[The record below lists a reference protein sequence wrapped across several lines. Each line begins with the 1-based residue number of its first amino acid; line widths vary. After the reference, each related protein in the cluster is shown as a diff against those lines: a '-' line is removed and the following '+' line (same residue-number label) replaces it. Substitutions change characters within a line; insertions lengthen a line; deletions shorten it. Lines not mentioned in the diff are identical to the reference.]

1 MRYWLLAAVATAHG
15 AMAMNEYLKVL
26 WEIKKQARA
35 YQADFVRSRIA
46 LVNEAASRGHIS
58 CLSTAGKNMGFWSL
72 TTKGQQFLAEHGG
85 AV

>member
-1 MRYWLLAAVATAHG
+1 
-15 AMAMNEYLKVL
+15 MNEYLKVL

-35 YQADFVRSRIA
+35 YQSDFVRARIS
-46 LVNEAASRGHIS
+46 LVNEASSRGHIS

-72 TTKGQQFLAEHGG
+72 TTAGQLFLAEHGG

>member
-1 MRYWLLAAVATAHG
+1 
-15 AMAMNEYLKVL
+15 MNEYLTVL
-26 WEIKKQARA
+26 WGIKKNAKA
-35 YQADFVRSRIA
+35 YQSDFVRAHMA

-72 TTKGQQFLAEHGG
+72 TTSGQRFLAKFGG